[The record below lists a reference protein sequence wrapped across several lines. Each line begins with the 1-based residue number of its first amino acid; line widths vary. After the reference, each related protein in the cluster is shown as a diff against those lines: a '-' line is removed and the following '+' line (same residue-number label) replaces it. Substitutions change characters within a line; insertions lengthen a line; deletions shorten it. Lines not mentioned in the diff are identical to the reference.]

1 MNEGILLAS
10 DIDFMI
16 HGIFKVK
23 VFGQEVWIT
32 DSHACILIVMAV
44 MVIFAVIANR
54 KLKHATEKPDTF
66 QNIIELIVE
75 KLDGMVDSTMGKW
88 APRFVN
94 YISTIF
100 IFILMSNISGLFG
113 LRPPTADYGTT
124 LALALIT
131 FFMIRFNK
139 AKHQSLKEIWT
150 GMCSPLPPW
159 LPLWAPINIISE
171 IAIPISLSLRLF
183 ANVLSGTVIMA
194 LVYGLL
200 GVIATAWPAALH
212 VYLICFRSNPDV
224 CILYAHNDLC
234 VTGVWRRLK
243 CIFRMH
249 FLRKSLPRKRNSHAI
264 CSLYQNKY
272 LN

>member
-1 MNEGILLAS
+1 VNQGILLS
-10 DIDFMI
+10 EDIDFMI
-16 HGIFKVK
+16 HGIFQVNF
-23 VFGQEVWIT
+23 FGQKVWIT
-32 DSHACILIVMAV
+32 DSHACIVIVMAI
-44 MVIFAVIANR
+44 MLIFAAIANR
-54 KLKHATEKPDTF
+54 KMKHATDNPDGF

-75 KLDGMVDSTMGKW
+75 MLDGMVESTMGKW

-131 FFMIRFNK
+131 FCMIRFNK
-139 AKHQSLKEIWT
+139 AKHQSAKEIWT

-159 LPLWAPINIISE
+159 LPIWTPINIISE

-200 GVIATAWPAALH
+200 GIIALAWPSVLH
-212 VYLICFRSNPDV
+212 VYFDLFSGAIQTYVFCMLTMTYVTQACTSE
-224 CILYAHNDLC
+224 ND
-234 VTGVWRRLK
+234 T
-243 CIFRMH
+243 
-249 FLRKSLPRKRNSHAI
+249 
-264 CSLYQNKY
+264 
-272 LN
+272 

>member
-88 APRFVN
+88 
-94 YISTIF
+94 
-100 IFILMSNISGLFG
+100 
-113 LRPPTADYGTT
+113 GTQ
-124 LALALIT
+124 
-131 FFMIRFNK
+131 IR
-139 AKHQSLKEIWT
+139 Q
-150 GMCSPLPPW
+150 
-159 LPLWAPINIISE
+159 
-171 IAIPISLSLRLF
+171 
-183 ANVLSGTVIMA
+183 
-194 LVYGLL
+194 
-200 GVIATAWPAALH
+200 
-212 VYLICFRSNPDV
+212 
-224 CILYAHNDLC
+224 
-234 VTGVWRRLK
+234 
-243 CIFRMH
+243 
-249 FLRKSLPRKRNSHAI
+249 
-264 CSLYQNKY
+264 LYQHDFY
-272 LN
+272 FYTDE